1 MSDLVPPRPDL
12 PAQDVS
18 IPEMPAPERPLA
30 TWRWWEALL
39 VYLLIMVVSAFA
51 VLPIFQV
58 IQPRGLANLTAS
70 AIIAIITVALLVLWL
85 QRFHPGWTKVIGFP
99 RRIWP
104 EVRAGTGFGALLYP
118 VVVFGVG
125 IALNLLLEQVTGRT
139 IRSPRQLP
147 ANLSAAAVAVAI
159 AYSLV
164 IAPIHEELFFRG
176 VRAHPF
182 RAGALLVRQ
191 RAPDGRHGVHGDRVG
206 LVLSTAREHR
216 GQHGRARDVQRDR
229 VDAHPDSAV
238 SSARM

>member
-85 QRFHPGWTKVIGFP
+85 QRFHPGWTKVIGTTLVNEARLSYARGTNDGTQDPFGEDGNAQIGFKGVPNDP
-99 RRIWP
+99 RVI
-104 EVRAGTGFGALLYP
+104 G
-118 VVVFGVG
+118 G
-125 IALNLLLEQVTGRT
+125 IV
-139 IRSPRQLP
+139 
-147 ANLSAAAVAVAI
+147 
-159 AYSLV
+159 
-164 IAPIHEELFFRG
+164 
-176 VRAHPF
+176 
-182 RAGALLVRQ
+182 
-191 RAPDGRHGVHGDRVG
+191 DR
-206 LVLSTAREHR
+206 RRRFE
-216 GQHGRARDVQRDR
+216 
-229 VDAHPDSAV
+229 
-238 SSARM
+238 